1 MITENDVNKI
11 LFEIVTENKV
21 PLNQEG
27 LDFITKELYNRLP
40 KQREYEVIVH
50 ELSDQ
55 DISEHRMP
63 KVEVKI
69 K

>member
-11 LFEIVTENKV
+11 LFDIVAENKV

-27 LDFITKELYNRLP
+27 LDFITRELYSRLP
-40 KQREYEVIVH
+40 KQRDYEVIVH
-50 ELSDQ
+50 ELSEQ
-55 DISEHRMP
+55 DISERRMP

>member
-11 LFEIVTENKV
+11 LFDIVIENKV

-50 ELSDQ
+50 ELSEQ
-55 DISEHRMP
+55 DISERRMP